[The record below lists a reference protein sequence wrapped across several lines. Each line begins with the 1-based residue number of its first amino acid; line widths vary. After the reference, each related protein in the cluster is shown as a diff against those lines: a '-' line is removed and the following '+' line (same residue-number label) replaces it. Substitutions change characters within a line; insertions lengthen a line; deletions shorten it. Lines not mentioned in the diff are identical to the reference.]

1 MEKVFGIG
9 WAKTGTTTLGKC
21 LEILGFDHQSQDLS
35 LVKDIANN
43 DLSRIIALAEK
54 KESFEDW
61 PWIMLYKELDETFP
75 GSRFILTKRDSDK
88 WIRSYRNM
96 LTNQGDP
103 NDEINQTRRTLYGL
117 PFPDVSKEQLI
128 ERYETHNSEVEHYF
142 RERSKD
148 LLIVNWE
155 KGQGWKELCE
165 FLGKEIP
172 NEPFP
177 QANKGKYQEKSK
189 MQRLKTMV
197 KKSLQ

>member
-21 LEILGFDHQSQDLS
+21 LETLGFDHQSQELG

-43 DLSRIIALAEK
+43 DLSRIMALAEK

-61 PWIMLYKELDETFP
+61 PWIILYKELDKAFP
-75 GSRFILTKRDSDK
+75 GSRFILTKRDSDR
-88 WIRSYRNM
+88 WVRSYRNM
-96 LTNQGDP
+96 LTNQGGP
-103 NDEINQTRRTLYGL
+103 SDEINQTRRILYGL
-117 PFPDVSKEQLI
+117 PFPDVSEEQLL
-128 ERYETHNSEVEHYF
+128 ERYETHNREVERYF
-142 RERSKD
+142 RARSKD

-172 NEPFP
+172 NEAFP
-177 QANKGKYQEKSK
+177 QANKGKYREKSK
-189 MQRLKTMV
+189 MQSIKTMI
-197 KKSLQ
+197 KKSLR